1 MEKMLTSYEAML
13 IVSVANGDEAAKT
26 TVSKFVDMIAANGE
40 IVETAEWGRRRLAY
54 PIQDMAEGYYVVV
67 TFKSEGAFPAELL
80 RIANIDE
87 AVIRSLVVKLEYD
100 AAVHAEK
107 KKAEAAAAY
116 RIQEEEQR
124 KVLEITA
131 TNADIAK
138 QEREVEL
145 KAKEAEV
152 KEQELAATIR
162 KQAEAEKYRIEQNAQ
177 ADLFKRQKE
186 AEAKKYEETQ
196 RAEAEKVKAEAAK
209 FAKEQE
215 AAGIAAIGC
224 AEAEAI
230 QQKGLA
236 EAEALER
243 KAEAMAKYGRAA
255 ILEMIVNTLPEMAA
269 AIAKPLESIDKVTII
284 DGGGNGNGGG

>member
-107 KKAEAAAAY
+107 KKAEAAA
-116 RIQEEEQR
+116 
-124 KVLEITA
+124 
-131 TNADIAK
+131 
-138 QEREVEL
+138 
-145 KAKEAEV
+145 
-152 KEQELAATIR
+152 
-162 KQAEAEKYRIEQNAQ
+162 
-177 ADLFKRQKE
+177 
-186 AEAKKYEETQ
+186 
-196 RAEAEKVKAEAAK
+196 RAAEAA
-209 FAKEQE
+209 AARAAAE
-215 AAGIAAIGC
+215 AA
-224 AEAEAI
+224 AEAVEA
-230 QQKGLA
+230 A
-236 EAEALER
+236 EVVEEPAVEAAPDAE
-243 KAEAMAKYGRAA
+243 
-255 ILEMIVNTLPEMAA
+255 
-269 AIAKPLESIDKVTII
+269 
-284 DGGGNGNGGG
+284 